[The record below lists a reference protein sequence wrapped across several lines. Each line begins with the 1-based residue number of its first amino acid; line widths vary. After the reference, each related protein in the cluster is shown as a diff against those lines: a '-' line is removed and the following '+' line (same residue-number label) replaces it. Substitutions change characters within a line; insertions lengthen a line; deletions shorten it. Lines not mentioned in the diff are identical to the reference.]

1 MPEPVAVSY
10 SRHGK
15 RRWRQSHTYGFA
27 RKIGLCGLVLA
38 EIEEATLSLPFGFVQ
53 RDDRLFPVAILSR
66 TEGDC
71 LYVGTNG
78 NWLGSYIPALLRA
91 YPFRLKRDQE
101 HHLVLHIDESSGLI
115 VDTEEDSEPFF
126 EGTEPSEAI
135 KKMQNFLETLEASR
149 KATAEACALLQQL
162 DLVQAWPMLTDEA
175 DQEDEADES
184 DDANDASSQQDPM
197 SGLLRID
204 QAKLAQLDGSALAE
218 LNRSGALMLA
228 LFQGLSERH
237 LALNKVLA
245 KAHQQQRQHSEDKAK
260 EYLER
265 ADDETLSFAWED

>member
-15 RRWRQSHTYGFA
+15 RRWRQCHTYGFA
-27 RKIGLCGLVLA
+27 RKVGLCGLVLA

-66 TEGDC
+66 PEGDC
-71 LYVGTNG
+71 LYVGANG

-101 HHLVLHIDESSGLI
+101 QHLVLHIDESSGLI

-126 EGTEPSEAI
+126 EGNEPSEAI
-135 KKMQNFLETLEASR
+135 KEMQTFLETLEASR
-149 KATAEACALLQQL
+149 TATAEACAVLQQL
-162 DLVQAWPMLTDEA
+162 NLVQAWPMLMEETDEA
-175 DQEDEADES
+175 
-184 DDANDASSQQDPM
+184 NDVPSQPDPI
-197 SGLLRID
+197 SRLLRID
-204 QAKLAQLDGSALAE
+204 QAKLAQLDGSALVQ

-245 KAHQQQRQHSEDKAK
+245 KAHDQQRQHLEEKAQD
-260 EYLER
+260 YLER
-265 ADDETLSFAWED
+265 AGEDDTLSFAWED